1 MTRRSLIGCTIAFV
15 VLQAGVGYARQRGVS
30 PAAER
35 PPATVTPQTYSE
47 ELIEAGEPRFVAR
60 CGFCHGRDAGGGE
73 GGPDLTRSD
82 LVARDV
88 YGNAIK
94 PYVGETAGPGGIH
107 DIEVEA
113 DELDPI
119 VAFIHARKAV
129 AEAMLGGRRFVEPE
143 DLRTGDA
150 DAGRT
155 YFNGAGGCSDC
166 HSPAG
171 DLAGIASRRE
181 GLDLMRAML
190 APRPSERPEAR
201 VVTSS
206 GEIFAG
212 RLIERDEFR
221 IAIID
226 ADGRRREWS
235 TSDVGFSIDDPMD
248 VHFEILGRYTD
259 QDMRDVYAYLET
271 LR

>member
-1 MTRRSLIGCTIAFV
+1 MRHIIPIPLTVLCLVMPAAGIA
-15 VLQAGVGYARQRGVS
+15 QRGVS

-35 PPATVTPQTYSE
+35 PPETVTPQSYDPAR
-47 ELIEAGEPRFVAR
+47 IEAGEPRFVAR

-73 GGPDLTRSD
+73 GGPDLTRS
-82 LVARDV
+82 LVVARDV
-88 YGNAIK
+88 YGDAI
-94 PYVGETAGPGGIH
+94 GPLVRSGGIH
-107 DIEVEA
+107 DIEVED
-113 DELDPI
+113 DELPGI

-143 DLRTGDA
+143 DLQTGNSE
-150 DAGRT
+150 AGRE
-155 YFNGAGGCSDC
+155 YFNGTGGCNQC

-190 APRPSERPEAR
+190 APRPTQRPRVR
-201 VVTSS
+201 VVTAT
-206 GEIFAG
+206 GEVMEG
-212 RLIERDEFR
+212 RLEEQDEFT
-221 IAIID
+221 IVITD
-226 ADGRRREWS
+226 PEGRTRQWFTTE
-235 TSDVGFSIDDPMD
+235 VEVEVDDPMD

-259 QDMRDVYAYLET
+259 KDMHDVYAYLET

>member
-1 MTRRSLIGCTIAFV
+1 MSWKSLIGCAIVFLA
-15 VLQAGVGYARQRGVS
+15 LPAGSADARQRGVS

-35 PPATVTPQTYSE
+35 PPATVTPQTYPA

-82 LVARDV
+82 LVARDD
-88 YGNAIK
+88 YGSAIE
-94 PYVGETAGPGGIH
+94 PYILESAGSSGVH
-107 DIEVEA
+107 DIEVEE
-113 DELDPI
+113 DELRGI

-143 DLRTGDA
+143 DLRTGDP
-150 DAGRT
+150 DAGRE

-166 HSPAG
+166 HSPSG

-190 APRPSERPEAR
+190 APRPSERPEVR

-206 GEIFAG
+206 GEVVTG
-212 RLIERDEFR
+212 RLIERDEFM
-221 IAIID
+221 IAITD
-226 ADGRRREWS
+226 EEGQRREWA
-235 TSDVGFSIDDPMD
+235 TGDVGFAVDDPMEA
-248 VHFEILGRYTD
+248 HFEILGRYTD
-259 QDMRDVYAYLET
+259 EEMHDVYAYLET